1 MPDFMDYVRDRVQAD
16 LDVAIAQVTS
26 RPAGLSEC
34 AVCDAPISEL
44 RQGLGARL
52 CLPHQEEHERRQ
64 GRGR

>member
-1 MPDFMDYVRDRVQAD
+1 MPDFMDYVQDRIQAD

-26 RPAGLSEC
+26 RPAGLP
-34 AVCDAPISEL
+34 VCDAPISEL